1 MYCPRCATQNL
12 EGVKF
17 CRSCGTNIEAVA
29 LALAG
34 RPDAAAVSRGDAK
47 NSTARTGLEKR
58 SEGLKKI
65 VRATGLLGSS
75 ALVGAALALFSHEP
89 DWIVLWVVFAGWMA
103 CLGMISLTS
112 GVAALIESRLLL
124 KTERAGSQLSSG
136 DSATWLVESQAT
148 TTALATPEL
157 SGPPSVT
164 EYTTKTLGKR
174 RPQ

>member
-1 MYCPRCATQNL
+1 MYCPRCAAQNL

-17 CRSCGTNIEAVA
+17 CRACGTNIETVA

-34 RPDAAAVSRGDAK
+34 RLDPARTSKAQNSGAAK
-47 NSTARTGLEKR
+47 TGLEKR
-58 SEGLKKI
+58 SEGLMKI
-65 VRATGLLGSS
+65 ARAAGLLGSS

-103 CLGMISLTS
+103 CFGMISLAS
-112 GVAALIESRLLL
+112 GVAAIIESRVTL
-124 KTERAGSQLSSG
+124 KTERATSELVGGKS
-136 DSATWLVESQAT
+136 TELVEGQAT
-148 TTALATPEL
+148 TAKPGLSELAL
-157 SGPPSVT
+157 PPSVT